1 MMALSKIDS
10 DGIVSGG
17 ITADSL
23 NIGQIGGRRNLIIN
37 GAMQVAQ
44 RGASFA
50 NAYGYTLDR
59 WNSQYNNT
67 SARSTVTQET
77 SGGPAEFRSFLRVT
91 VTTADATVDSSDL
104 QNIKQAIEGYN
115 MQHTDQGTSD
125 AKTLTCSFWV
135 RSSVTGTYSV
145 TLYLNSN
152 GTVYSYP
159 VEYTV
164 NTANTWEYKTVTFS
178 PQTTSASWVS
188 SGYTNGEYAQLR
200 FGLMI
205 GSGQG
210 GTADT
215 WNASNKFGASGQ
227 TNLFATNGA
236 TWDLTGVQLEVGSVA
251 TPFEH
256 RSFGEEMELCRR
268 YYFRLINAANEV
280 YGQGFNYGAYVRT
293 AIHPQTTEFR
303 TLPSLEYVGPTTFYR
318 KGTNATNNVNTTG
331 NPWEIVASNKNTIF
345 MQSTISDTSEDGVA
359 GSLYLTGSGCHVS
372 FNAEL

>member
-1 MMALSKIDS
+1 
-10 DGIVSGG
+10 
-17 ITADSL
+17 L

-115 MQHTDQGTSD
+115 MRHTDQGTSD
-125 AKTLTCSFWV
+125 AETLTCSFWV
-135 RSSVTGTYSV
+135 RSSVTGTYSA
-145 TLYLNSN
+145 TLYLNST
-152 GTVYSYP
+152 GTQYAYP
-159 VEYTV
+159 AEYTI
-164 NTANTWEYKTVTFS
+164 NSANTWEYKTVTFS

-188 SGYTNGEYAQLR
+188 SGYTDGEYAQLR

-256 RSFGEEMELCRR
+256 RSYGEELDACMR
-268 YYFRLINAANEV
+268 YYQYYSNKDYTLTRTSKVEGSTNDANV
-280 YGQGFNYGAYVRT
+280 PTVRT
-293 AIHPQTTEFR
+293 PLSKWMRANPTATFSNGSVTSSGTDFRFIGFYGNTSISAGQTDLR
-303 TLPSLEYVGPTTFYR
+303 TTT
-318 KGTNATNNVNTTG
+318 V
-331 NPWEIVASNKNTIF
+331 
-345 MQSTISDTSEDGVA
+345 DLD
-359 GSLYLTGSGCHVS
+359 
-372 FNAEL
+372 AEL